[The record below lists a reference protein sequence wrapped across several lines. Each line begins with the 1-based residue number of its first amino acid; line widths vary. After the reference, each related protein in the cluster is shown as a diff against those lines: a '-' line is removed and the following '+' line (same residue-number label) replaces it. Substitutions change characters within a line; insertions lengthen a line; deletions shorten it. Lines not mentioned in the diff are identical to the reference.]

1 MARGRASVRIAANFE
16 RNLEA
21 IEAFL
26 AQAGAPQACDALLDV
41 LAGTVIQ
48 NLEKHPRIGRP
59 FLERPAQSIEA
70 RERIRMLKA
79 RTDAGELR
87 EYLSGDYLMLYAL
100 IGTTVYLLAIKHHR
114 QLSFDL
120 GAHWLSP

>member
-1 MARGRASVRIAANFE
+1 MARGRVSVRIAANFE
-16 RNLEA
+16 RNLES

-26 AQAGAPQACDALLDV
+26 AEAGAPQAYDALLIA
-41 LAGTVIQ
+41 LAHTVIP
-48 NLEKHPRIGRP
+48 NLERYPRMGRL
-59 FLERPAQSIEA
+59 FLERMPQSMEAQQ
-70 RERIRMLKA
+70 RMQALKK

-100 IGTTVYLLAIKHHR
+100 IGTRVNLLAIKHHR

-120 GAHWLSP
+120 GAHWLA

>member
-1 MARGRASVRIAANFE
+1 MASGRTSVRIAANFE

-26 AQAGAPQACDALLDV
+26 MQAGAPQAYDALLDA
-41 LAGTVIQ
+41 LAGTVIP

-87 EYLSGDYLMLYAL
+87 EYLSGDHLMLYAL

-120 GAHWLSP
+120 GAHWLSR